1 MPLILP
7 TSLDS
12 TRNISG
18 VAPQLLASLR
28 GGSADL
34 PAVRSTVLV
43 VVDGLGAL
51 SLRAHAGHA
60 RTLSSAM
67 AKKDVAGAVFPTT
80 TAAALTSLLT
90 GAAPGAHGLV
100 GYRVREPESDA
111 LVNLLSGWEAGGI
124 DPLQWQTTPTV
135 FEQAAAAGHPV
146 FALGI
151 PAYAGSG
158 FSAATLRGAEF
169 RSARSAAERVELAW
183 QLADA
188 HDGALVYCYLPEVDK
203 AGHRHGVDSAEWVAA
218 LEDIDAALARPVPD
232 GVGVLVT
239 ADHGM
244 IDVPQHRHL
253 VLDAAGGW
261 HDGIRHIGGEPRMLH
276 VYAEPDV
283 DHAALLARWRR
294 DLEGTADVVGR
305 VEAIDAGLFGP
316 VVSDAVRQRI
326 GDLLVIPRGNVA
338 LYDAE
343 AEDQR
348 GRGMVGQHGALTPEE
363 WRVPFIRLGAFG
375 R

>member
-1 MPLILP
+1 M
-7 TSLDS
+7 
-12 TRNISG
+12 
-18 VAPQLLASLR
+18 APQLLASLR
-28 GGSADL
+28 GGTADL
-34 PAVRSTVLV
+34 RAVRSVVLV
-43 VVDGLGAL
+43 VVDGLGAPA
-51 SLRAHAGHA
+51 LRAHAGHA

-67 AKKDVAGAVFPTT
+67 AKKDVAGSVFPTT

-90 GAAPGAHGLV
+90 GVAPGTHGLV
-100 GYRVREPESDA
+100 GYRVRDPESDE
-111 LVNLLSGWEAGGI
+111 LVNLLSGWEAGRI
-124 DPLQWQTTPTV
+124 DPVQWQSSPTL

-146 FALGI
+146 FAVGI

-158 FSAATLRGAEF
+158 FSGATLRGAEF
-169 RSARSAAERVELAW
+169 RSARGAAERVELAW
-183 QLADA
+183 ELADA

-203 AGHRHGVDSAEWVAA
+203 AGHRHGVDSTEWVAA
-218 LEDIDAALARPVPD
+218 LEDVDAALSRRVPD

-244 IDVPQHRHL
+244 IDVPHHRQL

-276 VYAEPDV
+276 VYAETDA
-283 DHAALLARWRR
+283 DQAGLLARWRR
-294 DLEGTADVVGR
+294 DLEGAADVVSR
-305 VEAIDAGLFGP
+305 SEAIDAGLFGP
-316 VVSDAVRQRI
+316 VESDAVRERI
-326 GDLLVIPRGNVA
+326 GDLLVIARGNVA

-343 AEDQR
+343 ADDQR

-363 WRVPFIRLGAFG
+363 WRVPFIRLGALA

>member
-18 VAPQLLASLR
+18 VASQLLTALR

-34 PAVRSTVLV
+34 TAVRSTVLV
-43 VVDGLGAL
+43 VVDGLGVL
-51 SLRAHAGHA
+51 PLRAHAGHA

-67 AKKDVAGAVFPTT
+67 AKKDVAGSVFPTT

-90 GAAPGAHGLV
+90 GTAPGTHGLV
-100 GYRVREPESDA
+100 GYRVRDPESDA
-111 LVNLLSGWEAGGI
+111 LVNLLSGWDAGGI
-124 DPLQWQTTPTV
+124 DPLQWQSSPTL
-135 FEQAAAAGHPV
+135 FEQAAAAGHPA
-146 FALGI
+146 FAVGI

-158 FSAATLRGAEF
+158 FSGATLRGADF
-169 RSARSAAERVELAW
+169 RSARSATERVELAW
-183 QLADA
+183 ELADA

-218 LEDIDAALARPVPD
+218 LEDVDAALSRPVPD

-244 IDVPQHRHL
+244 IDVPHHRQL
-253 VLDAAGGW
+253 VLDAASGW

-276 VYAEPDV
+276 VYAEPDA
-283 DHAALLARWRR
+283 DQAGLLMRWRR
-294 DLEGTADVVGR
+294 DLEGSAEVVSRAD
-305 VEAIDAGLFGP
+305 AIGAGLFGP
-316 VVSDAVRQRI
+316 VVSDAVRERI
-326 GDLLVIPRGNVA
+326 GDLLVIARGNVA

-363 WRVPFIRLGAFG
+363 WRVPFIRLGAF
-375 R
+375 RR

>member
-12 TRNISG
+12 TRSISG

-28 GGSADL
+28 GGTADL
-34 PAVRSTVLV
+34 RTVRSVVLV
-43 VVDGLGAL
+43 VVDGLGAPA
-51 SLRAHAGHA
+51 LRAHAGHA

-67 AKKDVAGAVFPTT
+67 AKKDVAGSVFPTT

-90 GAAPGAHGLV
+90 GVAPGTHGLV
-100 GYRVREPESDA
+100 GYRVRDPESDV
-111 LVNLLSGWEAGGI
+111 LVNLLSGWEAGRI
-124 DPLQWQTTPTV
+124 DPVQWQSSATV
-135 FEQAAAAGHPV
+135 FEQAAAAGHPA
-146 FALGI
+146 FAVGI

-158 FSAATLRGAEF
+158 FSGATLRGADF
-169 RSARSAAERVELAW
+169 RSARGAAERVELAW
-183 QLADA
+183 ELADA

-203 AGHRHGVDSAEWVAA
+203 AGHRHGVDSAEWIAA
-218 LEDIDAALARPVPD
+218 LEDVDAALSRRVPG

-244 IDVPQHRHL
+244 IDVPHHRQL

-276 VYAEPDV
+276 VYAEPDA
-283 DHAALLARWRR
+283 DQAGLLSRWRR
-294 DLEGTADVVGR
+294 DLEGAADVVSR
-305 VEAIDAGLFGP
+305 TEAIDAGLFGP
-316 VVSDAVRQRI
+316 VESDAVRERI
-326 GDLLVIPRGNVA
+326 GDMLVIARGNVA

-343 AEDQR
+343 ADDQR

-363 WRVPFIRLGAFG
+363 WRVPFIRLGDF
-375 R
+375 RR